1 MNEFG
6 VFTFLTAVCRHQTE
20 KTQRETRGGMSNGFL
35 VNRRKYKS
43 CQVLGISKILVQPA
57 LCSIENNFLGVKR
70 GGGGEP
76 HKTLFVQLSLSLFEW
91 SH

>member
-20 KTQRETRGGMSNGFL
+20 KTERESRGGGMSNGFL

-70 GGGGEP
+70 GGGGATQNSVCSIEP
-76 HKTLFVQLSLSLFEW
+76 QLI
-91 SH
+91 